1 MQGLCTSQRQPLQR
15 PGTYTSITIPKK
27 DNYLQTY
34 TIGVLKE
41 STSKGAATD
50 FENFMLSD
58 AGQQILTGLRV
69 PASLIHRCLSYHQ
82 PYSFL
87 H

>member
-1 MQGLCTSQRQPLQR
+1 MGEVDAGFVYESTAIAAK

-50 FENFMLSD
+50 FENFMLSN
-58 AGQQILTGLRV
+58 AGQQILTGYGFR
-69 PASLIHRCLSYHQ
+69 PA
-82 PYSFL
+82 
-87 H
+87 